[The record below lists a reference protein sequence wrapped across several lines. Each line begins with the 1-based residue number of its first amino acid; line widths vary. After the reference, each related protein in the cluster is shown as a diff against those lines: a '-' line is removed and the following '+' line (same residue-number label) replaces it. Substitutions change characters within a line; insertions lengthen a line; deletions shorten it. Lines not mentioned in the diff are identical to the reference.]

1 MIIDPE
7 LLQALEIF
15 KHFFDL
21 IHQPMAIID
30 KDGKYIYYNQESAEL
45 DGYTMEQ
52 AIGKPMLKV
61 YPNLKKEESTMLQ
74 ALQQGKEYLDT
85 HQTYYNHVGK
95 LVDYQHTTVPLYNHK
110 KEIIGAIEIGRN
122 LSNVRQLQDQVITL
136 NRKLYQN
143 KEQPLPEIVFAS
155 KKMQDVIDQ
164 TNILGSNDLPVL
176 IIGET
181 GTGKELFARLIHKT
195 SHRRDKAF
203 ISLNCSALPT
213 TLIESTLFGTVKGA
227 FTGAEN
233 RQGYLELAN
242 GGTLF
247 LDELNAM
254 PLEMQSKL
262 LRFLQEKTYWSL
274 GGNKERHAD
283 VRIVAAMNE
292 SPAELLKT
300 GKMRSDLF
308 YRLNVGLI
316 KLPALRERTEDIPVL
331 ARYFIDKHK
340 KDVSVVITGI
350 SEHAIQQL
358 TSAPWPG
365 NVRMLENTI
374 VRSMVL
380 QNEPGE
386 LQQIILDED
395 LFDIHNPYSQNQYE
409 TKIETKVETKIEK
422 PKTSELTTNHN
433 LTEQV
438 ENYEKQLIIDA
449 LNQANGKIITAAKLL
464 NISRTTLQYKV
475 RKYNIQMGVIDS

>member
-30 KDGKYIYYNQESAEL
+30 KEGKYIYYNQESAEL
-45 DGYTMEQ
+45 DGYPMEQ

-61 YPNLKKEESTMLQ
+61 YPNLKKEDSTMLQ
-74 ALQQGKEYLDT
+74 ALQGKEYQDT
-85 HQTYYNHVGK
+85 YQTYYNHVGK

-110 KEIIGAIEIGRN
+110 KEIIGAVEIGRN
-122 LSNVRQLQDQVITL
+122 LSNVRQLQDQVFSL

-155 KKMQDVIDQ
+155 KKMQQVIDQ
-164 TNILGSNDLPVL
+164 TNILGSNDVPVL
-176 IIGET
+176 IVGET
-181 GTGKELFARLIHKT
+181 GTGKELFARLIHQT
-195 SHRRDKAF
+195 SQRRDKAF

-262 LRFLQEKTYWSL
+262 LRFLQEKTYWPL
-274 GGNKERHAD
+274 GGNKEQHAD

-292 SPAELLKT
+292 SPADLLKT

-316 KLPALRERTEDIPVL
+316 KLPALRERQEDIPVL

-340 KDVSVVITGI
+340 TDVSVVITGI
-350 SEHAIQQL
+350 SEHALQQL
-358 TSAPWPG
+358 MSAPWPG
-365 NVRMLENTI
+365 NVRMLENAI

-386 LQQIILDED
+386 LQQIILDEE
-395 LFDIHNPYSQNQYE
+395 LFDLHSPYPQDE
-409 TKIETKVETKIEK
+409 AKLEK
-422 PKTSELTTNHN
+422 TTISEITGN

-464 NISRTTLQYKV
+464 DVSRTTLQYKV
-475 RKYNIQMGVIDS
+475 KKYDIHMGVIDN

>member
-1 MIIDPE
+1 MMTIDPE
-7 LLQALEIF
+7 LLQSLEIF

-30 KDGKYIYYNQESAEL
+30 KEGKYVYYNQESAEL
-45 DGYTMEQ
+45 DGYPIEQ

-61 YPNLKKEESTMLQ
+61 YPKMRKEDSTMLQ
-74 ALQQGKEYLDT
+74 ALQHGKEY
-85 HQTYYNHVGK
+85 QNNYQSYYNHVGK
-95 LVDYQHTTVPLYNHK
+95 LVDYMHTTVPLYNK
-110 KEIIGAIEIGRN
+110 NQKIIGAIEIGRN
-122 LSNVRQLQDQVITL
+122 LSTVRQLQDQVFKL
-136 NRKLYQN
+136 NSKLYQN
-143 KEQPLPEIVFAS
+143 KEQPLPEIVFVS
-155 KKMQDVIDQ
+155 KTMQEIIDQ
-164 TNILGSNDLPVL
+164 TNILGANDVPVL
-176 IIGET
+176 IVGET
-181 GTGKELFARLIHKT
+181 GTGKELFARLIHQT
-195 SHRRDKAF
+195 SQRRDKAF

-262 LRFLQEKTYWSL
+262 LRFLQEKTYWQL
-274 GGNKERHAD
+274 GGNKEIHSD

-292 SPAELLKT
+292 PPTELLKT

-308 YRLNVGLI
+308 FRLNVGLI
-316 KLPALRERTEDIPVL
+316 KLPALRDRTEDIPVL

-340 KDVSVVITGI
+340 NDVNVVISGI
-350 SEHAIQQL
+350 SEHALQQL
-358 TSAPWPG
+358 ISAPWPG

-386 LQQIILDED
+386 LQNIVLDED
-395 LFDIHNPYSQNQYE
+395 LFDLNSSSSQNDD
-409 TKIETKVETKIEK
+409 INK
-422 PKTSELTTNHN
+422 PENLSINTSTDENN
-433 LTEQV
+433 LIEQV
-438 ENYEKQLIIDA
+438 ENYERQLIINA

-475 RKYNIQMGVIDS
+475 KKYHIQMGVIN

>member
-1 MIIDPE
+1 MMTIDPE
-7 LLQALEIF
+7 LLQSLEIF

-30 KDGKYIYYNQESAEL
+30 KEGKYVYYNQESAEL
-45 DGYTMEQ
+45 DGYPIEQ

-61 YPNLKKEESTMLQ
+61 YPKMRKEDSTMLQ
-74 ALQQGKEYLDT
+74 ALQHGKEY
-85 HQTYYNHVGK
+85 QNNYQSYYNHVGK
-95 LVDYQHTTVPLYNHK
+95 LVDYMHTTVPLYNK
-110 KEIIGAIEIGRN
+110 NQKIIGAIEIGRN
-122 LSNVRQLQDQVITL
+122 LSTVRQLQDQVFKL
-136 NRKLYQN
+136 NSKLYQN
-143 KEQPLPEIVFAS
+143 KEQPLPEIVFVS
-155 KKMQDVIDQ
+155 KTMQDVIDQ
-164 TNILGSNDLPVL
+164 TNILGANDVPVL
-176 IIGET
+176 IVGET
-181 GTGKELFARLIHKT
+181 GTGKELFARLIHQT
-195 SHRRDKAF
+195 SQRRDKAF

-262 LRFLQEKTYWSL
+262 LRFLQEKTYWQL
-274 GGNKERHAD
+274 GGNKEMHSD

-292 SPAELLKT
+292 PPTELLKT

-308 YRLNVGLI
+308 FRLNVGLI
-316 KLPALRERTEDIPVL
+316 KLPALRDRTEDIPVL

-340 KDVSVVITGI
+340 NDVNVVISGI
-350 SEHAIQQL
+350 SEHALQQL
-358 TSAPWPG
+358 ISAPWPG

-386 LQQIILDED
+386 LQNIVLDED
-395 LFDIHNPYSQNQYE
+395 LFDLNSSSSQNDD
-409 TKIETKVETKIEK
+409 INK
-422 PKTSELTTNHN
+422 PENLPINTSTDGNN
-433 LTEQV
+433 LIEQV
-438 ENYEKQLIIDA
+438 ENYERQLIINA

-475 RKYNIQMGVIDS
+475 KKYHIQMGVIN

>member
-30 KDGKYIYYNQESAEL
+30 KEGKYIYYNQESAEL

-61 YPNLKKEESTMLQ
+61 YPNLKKEDSTMLQ
-74 ALQQGKEYLDT
+74 ALQGKEYQDT
-85 HQTYYNHVGK
+85 YQTYYNHVGK
-95 LVDYQHTTVPLYNHK
+95 LVDYQHTTVPLYNHN
-110 KEIIGAIEIGRN
+110 KEIIGAVEIGRN
-122 LSNVRQLQDQVITL
+122 ISNVRQLQDQVFRL
-136 NRKLYQN
+136 NRKLYHN

-155 KKMQDVIDQ
+155 KKMQEVIDQ
-164 TNILGSNDLPVL
+164 TNILGSNDVPVL
-176 IIGET
+176 IVGET

-195 SHRRDKAF
+195 SQRRDKAF

-274 GGNKERHAD
+274 GGNKEKYAD

-292 SPAELLKT
+292 SPAELLKS

-316 KLPALRERTEDIPVL
+316 KLPALRERQEDIPVL

-340 KDVSVVITGI
+340 TDVNMVISGI
-350 SEHAIQQL
+350 SEHALQQL
-358 TSAPWPG
+358 MSAPWPG
-365 NVRMLENTI
+365 NVRMLENAI

-386 LQQIILDED
+386 LQQIVLDDE
-395 LFDIHNPYSQNQYE
+395 LFDLPSPSSQE
-409 TKIETKVETKIEK
+409 EAKLEK
-422 PKTSELTTNHN
+422 PNIKEITGN

-475 RKYNIQMGVIDS
+475 KKYHIQMGVIDS

>member
-30 KDGKYIYYNQESAEL
+30 KEGKYIYYNQESAEL
-45 DGYTMEQ
+45 DGYPMEQ

-61 YPNLKKEESTMLQ
+61 YPNLKKEDSTMLQ
-74 ALQQGKEYLDT
+74 ALHGKEYQDT
-85 HQTYYNHVGK
+85 YQTYYNHVGK

-110 KEIIGAIEIGRN
+110 KEIIGAVEIGRN
-122 LSNVRQLQDQVITL
+122 LSNVRQLQDQVFSL

-164 TNILGSNDLPVL
+164 TNILGSNDVPVL
-176 IIGET
+176 IVGET
-181 GTGKELFARLIHKT
+181 GTGKELFARLIHQT
-195 SHRRDKAF
+195 SQRRDKAF

-262 LRFLQEKTYWSL
+262 LRFLQEKTYWPL
-274 GGNKERHAD
+274 GGNKEQHAD

-292 SPAELLKT
+292 SPADLLKT

-316 KLPALRERTEDIPVL
+316 KLPALRERQEDIPVL

-340 KDVSVVITGI
+340 TDVSVVITGI
-350 SEHAIQQL
+350 SERALQQL
-358 TSAPWPG
+358 MSAPWPG
-365 NVRMLENTI
+365 NVRMLENAI

-386 LQQIILDED
+386 LQQIILDEE
-395 LFDIHNPYSQNQYE
+395 LFDLHNPYPE
-409 TKIETKVETKIEK
+409 DEAKLEK
-422 PKTSELTTNHN
+422 PNTSAITGN

-464 NISRTTLQYKV
+464 DVSRTTLQYKV
-475 RKYNIQMGVIDS
+475 KKYDIHMGVIDN

>member
-1 MIIDPE
+1 MMIIDPE

-30 KDGKYIYYNQESAEL
+30 KEGKYIYYNQESAEL
-45 DGYTMEQ
+45 DGYSMEQ

-61 YPNLKKEESTMLQ
+61 YPNLKKEDSTMLQ
-74 ALQQGKEYLDT
+74 ALHGKEYQDT
-85 HQTYYNHVGK
+85 YQTYFNHVGK
-95 LVDYQHTTVPLYNHK
+95 LVDYQHTTVPLYNHN
-110 KEIIGAIEIGRN
+110 KEIIGAVEIGRN
-122 LSNVRQLQDQVITL
+122 ISNVRQLQDQVFRL
-136 NRKLYQN
+136 NRKLYHN
-143 KEQPLPEIVFAS
+143 KEQPLPEIIFAS
-155 KKMQDVIDQ
+155 KKMQEVIDQ
-164 TNILGSNDLPVL
+164 TNILGSNDVPVL
-176 IIGET
+176 IVGET
-181 GTGKELFARLIHKT
+181 GTGKELFARLIHQT

-213 TLIESTLFGTVKGA
+213 SLIESTLFGTVKGA

-262 LRFLQEKTYWSL
+262 LRFLQEKTYWPL
-274 GGNKERHAD
+274 GGNKEQHAD

-292 SPAELLKT
+292 SPAELLKS

-316 KLPALRERTEDIPVL
+316 KLPALRERQEDIPVL

-340 KDVSVVITGI
+340 TDVNIVITGI
-350 SEHAIQQL
+350 SEHALQQL
-358 TSAPWPG
+358 MSAPWPG
-365 NVRMLENTI
+365 NVRMLENAI

-386 LQQIILDED
+386 LQKIILDEE
-395 LFDIHNPYSQNQYE
+395 LFDIHSPYPQDQLEN
-409 TKIETKVETKIEK
+409 KIEK
-422 PKTSELTTNHN
+422 PSINELTGNHN
-433 LTEQV
+433 LIEQV
-438 ENYEKQLIIDA
+438 EHYEKQLIIDA

-464 NISRTTLQYKV
+464 NVSRTTLQYKV
-475 RKYNIQMGVIDS
+475 KKYHIQMGVIDS

>member
-30 KDGKYIYYNQESAEL
+30 KEGKYIYYNQESAEL

-61 YPNLKKEESTMLQ
+61 YPNLKKEDSTMLQ
-74 ALQQGKEYLDT
+74 ALQGKEYQDT
-85 HQTYYNHVGK
+85 YQTYYNHVGK
-95 LVDYQHTTVPLYNHK
+95 LVDYQHTTVPLYNHH
-110 KEIIGAIEIGRN
+110 KEIIGAVEIGRN
-122 LSNVRQLQDQVITL
+122 ISNVRQLQDQVFRL
-136 NRKLYQN
+136 NRKLYHN

-155 KKMQDVIDQ
+155 KKMQEVIDQ
-164 TNILGSNDLPVL
+164 TNILGSNDVPVL
-176 IIGET
+176 IVGET
-181 GTGKELFARLIHKT
+181 GTGKELFARLIHQT
-195 SHRRDKAF
+195 SQRRDKAF

-274 GGNKERHAD
+274 GGNKEKYAD

-292 SPAELLKT
+292 SPAELLKS

-316 KLPALRERTEDIPVL
+316 KLPALRERQEDIPVL

-340 KDVSVVITGI
+340 TDVNIVITGI
-350 SEHAIQQL
+350 SEHALQQL
-358 TSAPWPG
+358 MSAPWPG
-365 NVRMLENTI
+365 NVRMLENAI

-386 LQQIILDED
+386 LQKIILDEE
-395 LFDIHNPYSQNQYE
+395 LFDIHSPYPQDQLEN
-409 TKIETKVETKIEK
+409 KIEK
-422 PKTSELTTNHN
+422 PSINELTGNHN
-433 LTEQV
+433 LIEQV
-438 ENYEKQLIIDA
+438 EHYEKQLIIDA

-475 RKYNIQMGVIDS
+475 KKYHIQMGVIDN

>member
-1 MIIDPE
+1 MMIIDPE

-30 KDGKYIYYNQESAEL
+30 KEGKYIYYNQESAEL
-45 DGYTMEQ
+45 DGYPMEQ

-61 YPNLKKEESTMLQ
+61 YPNLKKEDSTMLQ
-74 ALQQGKEYLDT
+74 ALQGKEYQDT
-85 HQTYYNHVGK
+85 YQTYYNHVGK

-110 KEIIGAIEIGRN
+110 KEIIGAVEIGRN
-122 LSNVRQLQDQVITL
+122 LSNVRQLQDQVFSL

-155 KKMQDVIDQ
+155 KKMQQVIDQ
-164 TNILGSNDLPVL
+164 TNILGSNDVPVL
-176 IIGET
+176 IVGET
-181 GTGKELFARLIHKT
+181 GTGKELFARLIHQT
-195 SHRRDKAF
+195 SQRRDKAF

-262 LRFLQEKTYWSL
+262 LRFLQEKTYWPL
-274 GGNKERHAD
+274 GGNKEQHAD

-292 SPAELLKT
+292 SPADLLKT

-316 KLPALRERTEDIPVL
+316 KLPALRERQEDIPVL

-340 KDVSVVITGI
+340 TDVSVLITGI
-350 SEHAIQQL
+350 SEHALQQL
-358 TSAPWPG
+358 MSAPWPG
-365 NVRMLENTI
+365 NVRMLENAI

-386 LQQIILDED
+386 LQQIILDEE
-395 LFDIHNPYSQNQYE
+395 LFDLHSPYPQDE
-409 TKIETKVETKIEK
+409 AKLEK
-422 PKTSELTTNHN
+422 TTTSEITGN

-464 NISRTTLQYKV
+464 DVSRTTLQYKV
-475 RKYNIQMGVIDS
+475 KKYDIHMGVIDN

>member
-30 KDGKYIYYNQESAEL
+30 KEGKYIYYNQESAEL

-61 YPNLKKEESTMLQ
+61 YPNLKKEDSTMLQ
-74 ALQQGKEYLDT
+74 ALQGKEYQDT
-85 HQTYYNHVGK
+85 YQTYYNHVGK
-95 LVDYQHTTVPLYNHK
+95 LVDYQHTTVPLYNHN
-110 KEIIGAIEIGRN
+110 KEIIGAVEIGRN
-122 LSNVRQLQDQVITL
+122 ISNVRQLQDQVFRL
-136 NRKLYQN
+136 NRKLYHN

-155 KKMQDVIDQ
+155 KKMQEVIDQ
-164 TNILGSNDLPVL
+164 TNILGSNDVPVL
-176 IIGET
+176 IVGET
-181 GTGKELFARLIHKT
+181 GTGKELFARLIHQT
-195 SHRRDKAF
+195 SQRRDKAF

-274 GGNKERHAD
+274 GGNKEKYAD

-292 SPAELLKT
+292 SPAELLKS

-316 KLPALRERTEDIPVL
+316 KLPALRERQEDIPVL

-340 KDVSVVITGI
+340 TDVNIVITGI
-350 SEHAIQQL
+350 SEHALQQL
-358 TSAPWPG
+358 MSAPWPG
-365 NVRMLENTI
+365 NVRMLENAI

-386 LQQIILDED
+386 LQKIILDEE
-395 LFDIHNPYSQNQYE
+395 LFDIHSPYPQDQLEN
-409 TKIETKVETKIEK
+409 KIEK
-422 PKTSELTTNHN
+422 PSINELTGNHN
-433 LTEQV
+433 LIEQV
-438 ENYEKQLIIDA
+438 EHYEKQLIIDA

-475 RKYNIQMGVIDS
+475 KKYHIQMGVIDS

>member
-1 MIIDPE
+1 MTIDPE
-7 LLQALEIF
+7 LLQSLEIF

-30 KDGKYIYYNQESAEL
+30 KEGKYIYYNRESAEL
-45 DGYTMEQ
+45 DGYSMEQ

-61 YPNLKKEESTMLQ
+61 YPNLRKEDSTMLQ
-74 ALQQGKEYLDT
+74 ALQQGKEYQDNY
-85 HQTYYNHVGK
+85 QSYYNHVGK
-95 LVDYQHTTVPLYNHK
+95 LVDYMHTTVPLYNKH

-122 LSNVRQLQDQVITL
+122 LSTVRQLQDQVFKL
-136 NRKLYQN
+136 NSKLYQN
-143 KEQPLPEIVFAS
+143 KDQPLPEIVFVS
-155 KKMQDVIDQ
+155 QKMQKVIDQ
-164 TNILGSNDLPVL
+164 TNILGANDVPVL
-176 IIGET
+176 IVGET
-181 GTGKELFARLIHKT
+181 GTGKELFAHLIHQT
-195 SHRRDKAF
+195 SHRRNHAF

-233 RQGYLELAN
+233 HPGYLELAN

-254 PLEMQSKL
+254 PLDMQSKL
-262 LRFLQEKTYWSL
+262 LRFLQEKTYWPL
-274 GGNKERHAD
+274 GGNKEQHAD

-316 KLPALRERTEDIPVL
+316 KLPALRERKEDIPVL

-340 KDVSVVITGI
+340 TDVNVVITGI
-350 SEHAIQQL
+350 SEHALQQL
-358 TSAPWPG
+358 MSAPWPG
-365 NVRMLENTI
+365 NVRMLENAI
-374 VRSMVL
+374 VRSIVL

-386 LQQIILDED
+386 LQQIILDDE
-395 LFDIHNPYSQNQYE
+395 LFDIHSPYPENQSE
-409 TKIETKVETKIEK
+409 TKFEK
-422 PKTSELTTNHN
+422 PSTSIVASNNN

-449 LNQANGKIITAAKLL
+449 LNQANGKIIAAAKLL

-475 RKYNIQMGVIDS
+475 KKYHIQMGVIDN

>member
-30 KDGKYIYYNQESAEL
+30 KEGKYIYYNQESAEL

-61 YPNLKKEESTMLQ
+61 YPNLKKEDSTMLQ
-74 ALQQGKEYLDT
+74 ALQGKEYQDT
-85 HQTYYNHVGK
+85 YQTYYNHVGK
-95 LVDYQHTTVPLYNHK
+95 LVDYQHTTVPLYNHN
-110 KEIIGAIEIGRN
+110 KEIIGAVEIGRN
-122 LSNVRQLQDQVITL
+122 ISNVRQLQDQVFRL
-136 NRKLYQN
+136 NRKLYHN

-155 KKMQDVIDQ
+155 KKMQEVIDQ
-164 TNILGSNDLPVL
+164 TNILGSNDVPVL
-176 IIGET
+176 IVGET
-181 GTGKELFARLIHKT
+181 GTGKELFARLIHQT
-195 SHRRDKAF
+195 SQRRDKAF

-274 GGNKERHAD
+274 GGNKEKYAD

-292 SPAELLKT
+292 SPAELLKS

-316 KLPALRERTEDIPVL
+316 KLPALRERQEDIPVL

-340 KDVSVVITGI
+340 TDVNIVITGI
-350 SEHAIQQL
+350 SEHALQQL
-358 TSAPWPG
+358 MSAPWPG
-365 NVRMLENTI
+365 NVRMLENAI

-386 LQQIILDED
+386 LQKIILDEE
-395 LFDIHNPYSQNQYE
+395 LFDIHSPYPQDQLEN
-409 TKIETKVETKIEK
+409 KIEK
-422 PKTSELTTNHN
+422 PSINELTGNHN
-433 LTEQV
+433 LIEQV
-438 ENYEKQLIIDA
+438 EHYEKQLIIDA

-475 RKYNIQMGVIDS
+475 KKYHIQMGVIDN

>member
-30 KDGKYIYYNQESAEL
+30 KEGKYIYYNQESAEL
-45 DGYTMEQ
+45 DGYSMEQ

-61 YPNLKKEESTMLQ
+61 YPNLKKEDSTMLQ
-74 ALQQGKEYLDT
+74 ALHGKEYQDT
-85 HQTYYNHVGK
+85 YQTYFNHVGK
-95 LVDYQHTTVPLYNHK
+95 LVDYQHTTVPLYNHN
-110 KEIIGAIEIGRN
+110 KEIIGAVEIGRN
-122 LSNVRQLQDQVITL
+122 ISNVRQLQDQVFRL
-136 NRKLYQN
+136 NRKLYHN
-143 KEQPLPEIVFAS
+143 KEQPLPEIIFAS
-155 KKMQDVIDQ
+155 KKMQEVIDQ
-164 TNILGSNDLPVL
+164 TNILGSNDVPVL
-176 IIGET
+176 IVGET
-181 GTGKELFARLIHKT
+181 GTGKELFARLIHQT

-213 TLIESTLFGTVKGA
+213 SLIESTLFGTVKGA

-262 LRFLQEKTYWSL
+262 LRFLQEKTYWPL
-274 GGNKERHAD
+274 GGNKEQHAD

-292 SPAELLKT
+292 SPAELLKS

-316 KLPALRERTEDIPVL
+316 KLPALRERQEDIPVL

-340 KDVSVVITGI
+340 TDVNIVITGI
-350 SEHAIQQL
+350 SEHALQQL
-358 TSAPWPG
+358 MSAPWPG
-365 NVRMLENTI
+365 NVRMLENAI

-386 LQQIILDED
+386 LQKIILDEE
-395 LFDIHNPYSQNQYE
+395 LFDIHSPYPQDQLEN
-409 TKIETKVETKIEK
+409 KIEK
-422 PKTSELTTNHN
+422 PSINELTGNHN
-433 LTEQV
+433 LIEQV
-438 ENYEKQLIIDA
+438 EHYEKQLIIDA

-475 RKYNIQMGVIDS
+475 KKYHIQMGVIDS

>member
-30 KDGKYIYYNQESAEL
+30 KEGKYIYYNQESAEL
-45 DGYTMEQ
+45 DGYSMEQ

-61 YPNLKKEESTMLQ
+61 YPNLKKEDSTMLQ
-74 ALQQGKEYLDT
+74 ALQGKEYQDT
-85 HQTYYNHVGK
+85 YQTYYNHVGK
-95 LVDYQHTTVPLYNHK
+95 LVDYQHTTVPLYNHN
-110 KEIIGAIEIGRN
+110 KEIIGAVEIGRN
-122 LSNVRQLQDQVITL
+122 ISNVRQLQDQVFRL
-136 NRKLYQN
+136 NRKLYHN

-155 KKMQDVIDQ
+155 KKMQEVIDQ
-164 TNILGSNDLPVL
+164 TNILGSNDVPVL
-176 IIGET
+176 IVGET
-181 GTGKELFARLIHKT
+181 GTGKELFARLIHQT
-195 SHRRDKAF
+195 SQRRDKAF

-274 GGNKERHAD
+274 GGNKEKYAD

-292 SPAELLKT
+292 SPAELLKS

-316 KLPALRERTEDIPVL
+316 KLPALRERQEDIPVL

-340 KDVSVVITGI
+340 TDVNIVITGI
-350 SEHAIQQL
+350 SEHALQQL
-358 TSAPWPG
+358 MSAPWPG
-365 NVRMLENTI
+365 NVRMLENAI

-386 LQQIILDED
+386 LQKIILDEE
-395 LFDIHNPYSQNQYE
+395 LFDIHSPYPQDQLEN
-409 TKIETKVETKIEK
+409 KIEK
-422 PKTSELTTNHN
+422 PSINELTGNHN
-433 LTEQV
+433 LIEQV
-438 ENYEKQLIIDA
+438 EHYEKQLIIDA

-475 RKYNIQMGVIDS
+475 KKYHIQMGVIDN

>member
-30 KDGKYIYYNQESAEL
+30 KEGKYIYYNQESAEL

-61 YPNLKKEESTMLQ
+61 YPNLKKEDSTMLQ
-74 ALQQGKEYLDT
+74 ALQGKEYQDT
-85 HQTYYNHVGK
+85 YQTYYNHVGK
-95 LVDYQHTTVPLYNHK
+95 LVDYQHTTVPLYNHN
-110 KEIIGAIEIGRN
+110 KEIIGAVEIGRN
-122 LSNVRQLQDQVITL
+122 ISNVRQLQDQVFRL

-143 KEQPLPEIVFAS
+143 KEQPLPEIIFAS
-155 KKMQDVIDQ
+155 KKMQEVIDQ
-164 TNILGSNDLPVL
+164 TNILGSNDVPVL
-176 IIGET
+176 IVGET
-181 GTGKELFARLIHKT
+181 GTGKELFARLIHQT

-262 LRFLQEKTYWSL
+262 LRFLQEKTYWPL
-274 GGNKERHAD
+274 GGNKEQHAD

-292 SPAELLKT
+292 SPAELLKS

-316 KLPALRERTEDIPVL
+316 KLPALRERQEDIPVL

-340 KDVSVVITGI
+340 TDVNLVITGI
-350 SEHAIQQL
+350 SEHALQQL
-358 TSAPWPG
+358 MSAPWPG
-365 NVRMLENTI
+365 NVRMLENAI

-386 LQQIILDED
+386 LQQIVLDDE
-395 LFDIHNPYSQNQYE
+395 LFDLPSPFPQE
-409 TKIETKVETKIEK
+409 EAKLEK
-422 PKTSELTTNHN
+422 PNIKEITGN

-438 ENYEKQLIIDA
+438 ENYEKQLIVDA

-464 NISRTTLQYKV
+464 NVSRTTLQYKV
-475 RKYNIQMGVIDS
+475 KKYNIQMGVIDS

>member
-30 KDGKYIYYNQESAEL
+30 KEGKYIYYNQESAEL

-61 YPNLKKEESTMLQ
+61 YPNLKKEDSTMLQ
-74 ALQQGKEYLDT
+74 ALHGKEYQDT
-85 HQTYYNHVGK
+85 YQTYYNHVGK
-95 LVDYQHTTVPLYNHK
+95 LVDYQHTTVPLYNHN
-110 KEIIGAIEIGRN
+110 KEIIGAVEIGRN
-122 LSNVRQLQDQVITL
+122 ISNVRQLQDQVFRL
-136 NRKLYQN
+136 NRKLYHN

-155 KKMQDVIDQ
+155 KKMQEVIDQ
-164 TNILGSNDLPVL
+164 TNILGSNDVPVL
-176 IIGET
+176 IVGET
-181 GTGKELFARLIHKT
+181 GTGKELFARLIHQT
-195 SHRRDKAF
+195 SQRRDKAF

-274 GGNKERHAD
+274 GGNKEKYAD

-292 SPAELLKT
+292 SPAELLKS

-316 KLPALRERTEDIPVL
+316 KLPALRERQEDIPVL

-340 KDVSVVITGI
+340 TDVNIVITGI
-350 SEHAIQQL
+350 SEHALQQL
-358 TSAPWPG
+358 MSAPWPG
-365 NVRMLENTI
+365 NVRMLENAI

-386 LQQIILDED
+386 LQKIILDEE
-395 LFDIHNPYSQNQYE
+395 LFDIHSPYPQDQLEN
-409 TKIETKVETKIEK
+409 KIEK
-422 PKTSELTTNHN
+422 PSINELTGNHN
-433 LTEQV
+433 LIEQV
-438 ENYEKQLIIDA
+438 EHYEKQLIIDA

-464 NISRTTLQYKV
+464 NVSRTTLQYKV
-475 RKYNIQMGVIDS
+475 KKYNIQMGVIDS

>member
-30 KDGKYIYYNQESAEL
+30 KEGKYIYYNQESAEL
-45 DGYTMEQ
+45 DGYPMEQ

-61 YPNLKKEESTMLQ
+61 YPNLKKEDSTMLQ
-74 ALQQGKEYLDT
+74 ALQGKEYQDT
-85 HQTYYNHVGK
+85 YQTYYNHVGK

-110 KEIIGAIEIGRN
+110 KEIIGAVEIGRN
-122 LSNVRQLQDQVITL
+122 LSNVRQLQDQVFSL

-155 KKMQDVIDQ
+155 KKMQQVIDQ
-164 TNILGSNDLPVL
+164 TNILGSNDVPVL
-176 IIGET
+176 IVGET
-181 GTGKELFARLIHKT
+181 GTGKELFARLIHQT
-195 SHRRDKAF
+195 SQRRDKAF

-262 LRFLQEKTYWSL
+262 LRFLQEKTYWPL
-274 GGNKERHAD
+274 GGNKEQHAD

-292 SPAELLKT
+292 SPADLLKT

-316 KLPALRERTEDIPVL
+316 KLPALRERQEDIPVL

-340 KDVSVVITGI
+340 TDVSVLITGI
-350 SEHAIQQL
+350 SEHALQQL
-358 TSAPWPG
+358 MSAPWPG
-365 NVRMLENTI
+365 NVRMLENAI

-386 LQQIILDED
+386 LQQIILDEE
-395 LFDIHNPYSQNQYE
+395 LFDLHSPYPQDE
-409 TKIETKVETKIEK
+409 AKLEK
-422 PKTSELTTNHN
+422 PTTSEITGN

-464 NISRTTLQYKV
+464 DVSRTTLQYKV
-475 RKYNIQMGVIDS
+475 KKYDIHMGVIDD

>member
-30 KDGKYIYYNQESAEL
+30 KEGKYIYYNQESAEL

-61 YPNLKKEESTMLQ
+61 YPNLKKEDSTMLQ
-74 ALQQGKEYLDT
+74 ALQGKEYQDT
-85 HQTYYNHVGK
+85 YQTYFNHVGK
-95 LVDYQHTTVPLYNHK
+95 LVDYQHTTVPLYNHN
-110 KEIIGAIEIGRN
+110 KEIIGAVEIGRN
-122 LSNVRQLQDQVITL
+122 ISNVRQLQDQVFRL

-155 KKMQDVIDQ
+155 NKMQEVIDQ
-164 TNILGSNDLPVL
+164 TNILGSNDVPVL
-176 IIGET
+176 IVGET

-195 SHRRDKAF
+195 SQRRDKAF

-274 GGNKERHAD
+274 GGNKEKYAD

-292 SPAELLKT
+292 SPAELLKS

-316 KLPALRERTEDIPVL
+316 KLPALRERQEDIPVL

-340 KDVSVVITGI
+340 TDVNMVISGI
-350 SEHAIQQL
+350 SEHALQQL
-358 TSAPWPG
+358 MSAPWPG
-365 NVRMLENTI
+365 NVRMLENAI

-386 LQQIILDED
+386 LQQIVLDDE
-395 LFDIHNPYSQNQYE
+395 LFDLPSPSSQE
-409 TKIETKVETKIEK
+409 EAKLEK
-422 PKTSELTTNHN
+422 PNIKEITGN

-475 RKYNIQMGVIDS
+475 KKYNIQMGVIDS

>member
-30 KDGKYIYYNQESAEL
+30 KDGKYIYYNQESADL
-45 DGYTMEQ
+45 DGFPKEQ

-61 YPNLKKEESTMLQ
+61 YPNLQKEDSTMLQ
-74 ALQQGKEYLDT
+74 ALQQGKEYQDNY
-85 HQTYYNHVGK
+85 QSYYNHVGK
-95 LVDYQHTTVPLYNHK
+95 IVDYIHTTVPLYNNN
-110 KEIIGAIEIGRN
+110 KEIIGAVEIGRD
-122 LSNVRQLQDQVITL
+122 LSTVRQLQDQVFNL
-136 NRKLYQN
+136 NSKLYQN
-143 KEQPLPEIVFAS
+143 REQPLPEIVFAS
-155 KKMQDVIDQ
+155 QKMQEVIDQ
-164 TNILGSNDLPVL
+164 TNILGANDVPIL
-176 IIGET
+176 IVGET

-203 ISLNCSALPT
+203 ISLNCGALPT

-262 LRFLQEKTYWSL
+262 LRFLQEKTYWQL
-274 GGNKERHAD
+274 GGNKEKHSD

-292 SPAELLKT
+292 SPAELLNN
-300 GKMRSDLF
+300 GKLRSDLF
-308 YRLNVGLI
+308 YRLNIGLI
-316 KLPALRERTEDIPVL
+316 KLPPLRERTEDIPVL

-340 KDVSVVITGI
+340 NDVKIVITGI
-350 SEHAIQQL
+350 SDHALQQL
-358 TSAPWPG
+358 ITAPWPG

-374 VRSMVL
+374 MRSMVL
-380 QNEPGE
+380 QSEPGE
-386 LQQIILDED
+386 LQQITLDDE
-395 LFDIHNPYSQNQYE
+395 LFEINTPNPQIDANNKLE
-409 TKIETKVETKIEK
+409 
-422 PKTSELTTNHN
+422 KTSINYNSNSNDLTK
-433 LTEQV
+433 LV
-438 ENYEKQLIIDA
+438 ENYERQLIVDA
-449 LNQANGKIITAAKLL
+449 LNQANGKIIVAAKLL

-475 RKYNIQMGVIDS
+475 KKYHIQLGVIDN

>member
-1 MIIDPE
+1 MKIDPE

-30 KDGKYIYYNQESAEL
+30 KEGKYIYYNQESAEL
-45 DGYTMEQ
+45 DGYSMEQ

-61 YPNLKKEESTMLQ
+61 YPNLKKEDSTMLQ
-74 ALQQGKEYLDT
+74 ALHGKEYQDT
-85 HQTYYNHVGK
+85 YQTYFNHVGK
-95 LVDYQHTTVPLYNHK
+95 LVDYQHTTVPLYNHN
-110 KEIIGAIEIGRN
+110 KEIIGAVEIGRN
-122 LSNVRQLQDQVITL
+122 ISNVRQLQDQVFRL
-136 NRKLYQN
+136 NRKLYHN
-143 KEQPLPEIVFAS
+143 KEQPLPEIIFAS
-155 KKMQDVIDQ
+155 KKMQEVIDQ
-164 TNILGSNDLPVL
+164 TNILGSNDVPVL
-176 IIGET
+176 IVGET
-181 GTGKELFARLIHKT
+181 GTGKELFARLIHQT

-213 TLIESTLFGTVKGA
+213 SLIESTLFGTVKGA

-262 LRFLQEKTYWSL
+262 LRFLQEKTYWPL
-274 GGNKERHAD
+274 GGNKEQHAD

-292 SPAELLKT
+292 SPAELLKS

-316 KLPALRERTEDIPVL
+316 KLPALRERQEDIPVL

-340 KDVSVVITGI
+340 TDVNLVITGI
-350 SEHAIQQL
+350 SEHALQQL
-358 TSAPWPG
+358 MSAPWPG
-365 NVRMLENTI
+365 NVRMLENAI

-386 LQQIILDED
+386 LQQIVLDDE
-395 LFDIHNPYSQNQYE
+395 LFDLPSPSPQE
-409 TKIETKVETKIEK
+409 EAKLEK
-422 PKTSELTTNHN
+422 PNIKEITGN

-438 ENYEKQLIIDA
+438 ENYEKQLIVDA

-464 NISRTTLQYKV
+464 NVSRTTLQYKV
-475 RKYNIQMGVIDS
+475 KKYNIQMGVIDS

>member
-1 MIIDPE
+1 MTIDPE
-7 LLQALEIF
+7 LLQSLEIF

-30 KDGKYIYYNQESAEL
+30 KEGKYVYYNQESAEL
-45 DGYTMEQ
+45 DGYPIEQ

-61 YPNLKKEESTMLQ
+61 YPKMRKEDSTMLQ
-74 ALQQGKEYLDT
+74 ALQHGKEY
-85 HQTYYNHVGK
+85 QNNYQSYYNHVGK
-95 LVDYQHTTVPLYNHK
+95 LVDYMHTTVPLYNK
-110 KEIIGAIEIGRN
+110 NQKIIGAIEIGRN
-122 LSNVRQLQDQVITL
+122 LSTVRQLQDQVFKL
-136 NRKLYQN
+136 NSKLYQN
-143 KEQPLPEIVFAS
+143 KEQPLPEIVFVS
-155 KKMQDVIDQ
+155 KTMQEVIDQ
-164 TNILGSNDLPVL
+164 TNILGANDVPVL
-176 IIGET
+176 IVGET
-181 GTGKELFARLIHKT
+181 GTGKELFARLIHQT
-195 SHRRDKAF
+195 SQRRDKAF

-262 LRFLQEKTYWSL
+262 LRFLQEKTYWQL
-274 GGNKERHAD
+274 GGNKEMHSD

-292 SPAELLKT
+292 PPTELLKT

-308 YRLNVGLI
+308 FRLNVGLI
-316 KLPALRERTEDIPVL
+316 KLPALRDRTEDIPVL

-340 KDVSVVITGI
+340 NDVNVVISGI
-350 SEHAIQQL
+350 SEHALQQL
-358 TSAPWPG
+358 ISAPWPG

-380 QNEPGE
+380 QNEPGK
-386 LQQIILDED
+386 LQNIVLDED
-395 LFDIHNPYSQNQYE
+395 LFDLNSSSSQNDD
-409 TKIETKVETKIEK
+409 INK
-422 PKTSELTTNHN
+422 PENLPINTSTDGNN
-433 LTEQV
+433 LIEQV
-438 ENYEKQLIIDA
+438 ENYERQLIINA

-475 RKYNIQMGVIDS
+475 RKYHIQMGVIN

>member
-30 KDGKYIYYNQESAEL
+30 KEGKYIYYNQESAEL

-61 YPNLKKEESTMLQ
+61 YPNLKKEDSTMLQ
-74 ALQQGKEYLDT
+74 ALQGKEYQDT
-85 HQTYYNHVGK
+85 YQTYYNHVGK
-95 LVDYQHTTVPLYNHK
+95 LVDYQHTTVPLYNHN
-110 KEIIGAIEIGRN
+110 KEIIGAVEIGRN
-122 LSNVRQLQDQVITL
+122 ISNVRQLQDQVFRL
-136 NRKLYQN
+136 NRKLYHN

-155 KKMQDVIDQ
+155 KKMQEVIDQ
-164 TNILGSNDLPVL
+164 TNILGSNDVPVL
-176 IIGET
+176 IVGET
-181 GTGKELFARLIHKT
+181 GTGKELFARLIHQT
-195 SHRRDKAF
+195 SQRRDKAF

-274 GGNKERHAD
+274 GGNKEKYAD

-292 SPAELLKT
+292 SPAELLKS

-316 KLPALRERTEDIPVL
+316 KLPALRERQEDIPVL

-340 KDVSVVITGI
+340 TDVNIVITGI
-350 SEHAIQQL
+350 SEHALKQL
-358 TSAPWPG
+358 MSAPWPG
-365 NVRMLENTI
+365 NVRMLENAI

-386 LQQIILDED
+386 LQKIILDEE
-395 LFDIHNPYSQNQYE
+395 LFDIHSPYPQDQLEN
-409 TKIETKVETKIEK
+409 KIEK
-422 PKTSELTTNHN
+422 PSINELTGNHN
-433 LTEQV
+433 LIEQV
-438 ENYEKQLIIDA
+438 EHYEKQLIIDA

-475 RKYNIQMGVIDS
+475 KKYHIQMGVIDN

>member
-30 KDGKYIYYNQESAEL
+30 KEGKYIYYNQESAEL
-45 DGYTMEQ
+45 DGYPMEQ

-61 YPNLKKEESTMLQ
+61 YPNLKKEDSTMLQ
-74 ALQQGKEYLDT
+74 ALQGKEYQDT
-85 HQTYYNHVGK
+85 YQTYYNHVGK

-110 KEIIGAIEIGRN
+110 KEIIGAVEIGRN
-122 LSNVRQLQDQVITL
+122 LSNVRQLQDQVFSL

-155 KKMQDVIDQ
+155 KKMQQVIDQ
-164 TNILGSNDLPVL
+164 TNILGSNDVPVL
-176 IIGET
+176 IVGET
-181 GTGKELFARLIHKT
+181 GTGKELFARLIHQT
-195 SHRRDKAF
+195 SQRRDKAF

-262 LRFLQEKTYWSL
+262 LRFLQEKTYWPL
-274 GGNKERHAD
+274 GGNKEQHAD

-292 SPAELLKT
+292 SPADLLKT

-316 KLPALRERTEDIPVL
+316 KLPALRERQEDIPVL

-340 KDVSVVITGI
+340 TDVSVVITGI
-350 SEHAIQQL
+350 SEHALQQL
-358 TSAPWPG
+358 MSAPWPG
-365 NVRMLENTI
+365 NVRMLENAI

-386 LQQIILDED
+386 LQQIILDEE
-395 LFDIHNPYSQNQYE
+395 LFDLHSPYPQDE
-409 TKIETKVETKIEK
+409 AKLEK
-422 PKTSELTTNHN
+422 PTTSEITGN

-464 NISRTTLQYKV
+464 DVSRTTLQYKV
-475 RKYNIQMGVIDS
+475 KKYDIHMGVIDN

>member
-1 MIIDPE
+1 MMTIDPE
-7 LLQALEIF
+7 LLQSLEIF

-30 KDGKYIYYNQESAEL
+30 KEGKYVYYNQESAEL
-45 DGYTMEQ
+45 DGYPIEQ

-61 YPNLKKEESTMLQ
+61 YPKMRKEDSTMLQ
-74 ALQQGKEYLDT
+74 ALQHGKEY
-85 HQTYYNHVGK
+85 QNNYQSYYNHVGK
-95 LVDYQHTTVPLYNHK
+95 LVDYMHTTVPLYNK
-110 KEIIGAIEIGRN
+110 NQKIIGAIEIGRN
-122 LSNVRQLQDQVITL
+122 LSTVRQLQDQVFKL
-136 NRKLYQN
+136 NSKLYQN
-143 KEQPLPEIVFAS
+143 KEQPLPEIVFVS
-155 KKMQDVIDQ
+155 KTMQEVIDQ
-164 TNILGSNDLPVL
+164 TNILGANDVPVL
-176 IIGET
+176 IVGET
-181 GTGKELFARLIHKT
+181 GTGKELFARLIHQT
-195 SHRRDKAF
+195 SQRRDKAF

-262 LRFLQEKTYWSL
+262 LRFLQEKTYWQL
-274 GGNKERHAD
+274 GGNKEMHSD

-292 SPAELLKT
+292 PPTELLKT

-308 YRLNVGLI
+308 FRLNVGLI
-316 KLPALRERTEDIPVL
+316 KLPALRDRTEDIPVL

-340 KDVSVVITGI
+340 NDVNVVISGI
-350 SEHAIQQL
+350 SEHALQQL
-358 TSAPWPG
+358 ISAPWPG

-386 LQQIILDED
+386 LQNIVLDED
-395 LFDIHNPYSQNQYE
+395 LFDLNSSSSQNDD
-409 TKIETKVETKIEK
+409 INK
-422 PKTSELTTNHN
+422 PENLPINTSTDGNN
-433 LTEQV
+433 LIEQV
-438 ENYEKQLIIDA
+438 ENYERQLIINA

-475 RKYNIQMGVIDS
+475 KKYHIQMGVIN

>member
-30 KDGKYIYYNQESAEL
+30 KEGKYIYYNQESAEL
-45 DGYTMEQ
+45 DGYPMEQ

-61 YPNLKKEESTMLQ
+61 YPNLKKEDSTMLQ
-74 ALQQGKEYLDT
+74 ALHGKEYQDT
-85 HQTYYNHVGK
+85 YQTYYNHVGK

-110 KEIIGAIEIGRN
+110 KEIIGAVEIGRN
-122 LSNVRQLQDQVITL
+122 LSNVRQLQDQVFSL

-155 KKMQDVIDQ
+155 KKMQQVIDQ
-164 TNILGSNDLPVL
+164 TNILGSNDVPVL
-176 IIGET
+176 IVGET
-181 GTGKELFARLIHKT
+181 GTGKELFARLIHQT
-195 SHRRDKAF
+195 SQRRDKAF

-262 LRFLQEKTYWSL
+262 LRFLQEKTYWPL
-274 GGNKERHAD
+274 GGNKEQHAD

-292 SPAELLKT
+292 SPADLLKT

-316 KLPALRERTEDIPVL
+316 KLPALRERQEDIPVL

-340 KDVSVVITGI
+340 TDVSVLITGI
-350 SEHAIQQL
+350 SEHALQQL
-358 TSAPWPG
+358 MSAPWPG
-365 NVRMLENTI
+365 NVRMLENAI

-386 LQQIILDED
+386 LQQIILDEE
-395 LFDIHNPYSQNQYE
+395 LFDLHSPYPQDE
-409 TKIETKVETKIEK
+409 AKLEK
-422 PKTSELTTNHN
+422 PTTSEITGN

-464 NISRTTLQYKV
+464 DVSRTTLQYKV
-475 RKYNIQMGVIDS
+475 KKYDIHMGVIDN

>member
-1 MIIDPE
+1 MTIDPE
-7 LLQALEIF
+7 LLQSLEIF

-30 KDGKYIYYNQESAEL
+30 KEGKYVYYNQESAEL
-45 DGYTMEQ
+45 DGYPIEQ

-61 YPNLKKEESTMLQ
+61 YPKMRKEDSTMLQ
-74 ALQQGKEYLDT
+74 ALQHGKEY
-85 HQTYYNHVGK
+85 QNNYQSYYNHVDK
-95 LVDYQHTTVPLYNHK
+95 LVDYMHTTVPLYNK
-110 KEIIGAIEIGRN
+110 NQKIIGAIEIGRN
-122 LSNVRQLQDQVITL
+122 LSTVRQLQDQVFKL
-136 NRKLYQN
+136 NSKLYQN
-143 KEQPLPEIVFAS
+143 KEQPLPEIVFVS
-155 KKMQDVIDQ
+155 KTMQEVIDQ
-164 TNILGSNDLPVL
+164 TNILGANDVPVL
-176 IIGET
+176 IVGET
-181 GTGKELFARLIHKT
+181 GTGKELFARLIHQT
-195 SHRRDKAF
+195 SQRRDKAF

-262 LRFLQEKTYWSL
+262 LRFLQEKTYWQL
-274 GGNKERHAD
+274 GGNKEMHSD

-292 SPAELLKT
+292 PPTELLKT

-308 YRLNVGLI
+308 FRLNVGLI
-316 KLPALRERTEDIPVL
+316 KLPALRDRTEDIPVL

-340 KDVSVVITGI
+340 NDVNVVISGI
-350 SEHAIQQL
+350 SEHALQQL
-358 TSAPWPG
+358 ISAPWPG

-386 LQQIILDED
+386 LQNIVLDED
-395 LFDIHNPYSQNQYE
+395 LFDLNSSSSQNDD
-409 TKIETKVETKIEK
+409 INK
-422 PKTSELTTNHN
+422 PENLSINTSTDENN
-433 LTEQV
+433 LIEQV
-438 ENYEKQLIIDA
+438 ENYERQLIINA

-475 RKYNIQMGVIDS
+475 KKYHIQMGVIN

>member
-1 MIIDPE
+1 MMIDPE
-7 LLQALEIF
+7 LLQALELF

-30 KDGKYIYYNQESAEL
+30 KEGKYIYYNQESAEL
-45 DGYTMEQ
+45 DGYPMEQ

-61 YPNLKKEESTMLQ
+61 YPNLKKEDSTMLQ
-74 ALQQGKEYLDT
+74 ALHGKEYQDT
-85 HQTYYNHVGK
+85 YQTYYNHVGK

-110 KEIIGAIEIGRN
+110 KEIIGAVEIGRN
-122 LSNVRQLQDQVITL
+122 LSNVRQLQDQVFKL

-155 KKMQDVIDQ
+155 QKMQKVIDQ
-164 TNILGSNDLPVL
+164 TNILGSNDVPVL
-176 IIGET
+176 IVGET
-181 GTGKELFARLIHKT
+181 GTGKELFARLIHQT
-195 SHRRDKAF
+195 SQRRDKAF

-262 LRFLQEKTYWSL
+262 LRFLQEKTYWPL
-274 GGNKERHAD
+274 GGNKEQHAD

-292 SPAELLKT
+292 SPADLLKT

-316 KLPALRERTEDIPVL
+316 KLPALRERQEDIPVL

-340 KDVSVVITGI
+340 TDVSVVITGI

-358 TSAPWPG
+358 MSAPWPG
-365 NVRMLENTI
+365 NVRMLENAI

-386 LQQIILDED
+386 LQQIILDEE
-395 LFDIHNPYSQNQYE
+395 LFDVYSPYPQDE
-409 TKIETKVETKIEK
+409 AKLEK
-422 PKTSELTTNHN
+422 PNTSEITGN

-449 LNQANGKIITAAKLL
+449 LNQTNGKIITAAKLL
-464 NISRTTLQYKV
+464 DVSRTTLQYKV
-475 RKYNIQMGVIDS
+475 KKYDIHMGVIDN

>member
-1 MIIDPE
+1 MTIDPE
-7 LLQALEIF
+7 LLQSLEIF

-30 KDGKYIYYNQESAEL
+30 KEGKYVYYNQESAEL
-45 DGYTMEQ
+45 DGYPIEQ

-61 YPNLKKEESTMLQ
+61 YPKMRKEDSTMLQ
-74 ALQQGKEYLDT
+74 ALQHGKEY
-85 HQTYYNHVGK
+85 QNNYQSYYNHVGK
-95 LVDYQHTTVPLYNHK
+95 LVDYMHTTVPLYNK
-110 KEIIGAIEIGRN
+110 NQKIIGAIEIGRN
-122 LSNVRQLQDQVITL
+122 LSTVRQLQDQVFKL
-136 NRKLYQN
+136 NSKLYQN
-143 KEQPLPEIVFAS
+143 KEQPLPEIVFVS
-155 KKMQDVIDQ
+155 KTMQEVIDQ
-164 TNILGSNDLPVL
+164 TNILGANDVPVL
-176 IIGET
+176 IVGET
-181 GTGKELFARLIHKT
+181 GTGKELFARLIHQT
-195 SHRRDKAF
+195 SQRRDKAF

-262 LRFLQEKTYWSL
+262 LRFLQEKTYWQL
-274 GGNKERHAD
+274 GGNKEMHSD

-292 SPAELLKT
+292 PPTELLKT

-308 YRLNVGLI
+308 FRLNVGLI
-316 KLPALRERTEDIPVL
+316 KLPALRDRTEDIPVL

-340 KDVSVVITGI
+340 NDVNVVISGI
-350 SEHAIQQL
+350 SEHALQQL
-358 TSAPWPG
+358 ISAPWPG

-386 LQQIILDED
+386 LQNIVLDKD
-395 LFDIHNPYSQNQYE
+395 LFDLNSSSSQNDD
-409 TKIETKVETKIEK
+409 INK
-422 PKTSELTTNHN
+422 PENLPINTSTDGNN
-433 LTEQV
+433 LIEQV
-438 ENYEKQLIIDA
+438 ENYERQLIINA

-475 RKYNIQMGVIDS
+475 KKYHIQMGVIN

>member
-1 MIIDPE
+1 MMTIDPE
-7 LLQALEIF
+7 LSQALDVF

-21 IHQPMAIID
+21 MHQPMAIID
-30 KDGKYIYYNQESAEL
+30 KEGKYIYYNKESAEL
-45 DGYTMEQ
+45 DGFPEEQ

-61 YPNLKKEESTMLQ
+61 YPNLKKEDSTMLQ
-74 ALQQGKEYLDT
+74 ALQHGKEY
-85 HQTYYNHVGK
+85 QNNYQSYYNHVGK
-95 LVDYQHTTVPLYNHK
+95 VVDYLHTTVPLYNHQ
-110 KEIIGAIEIGRN
+110 KEIIGAVEIGRN
-122 LSNVRQLQDQVITL
+122 LSNVRQLQDQVFKL
-136 NRKLYQN
+136 NSRLYQN
-143 KEQPLPEIVFAS
+143 QEQPLPEIVFAS
-155 KKMQDVIDQ
+155 QKMQDVIDQ
-164 TNILGSNDLPVL
+164 TNILGANDVPVL
-176 IIGET
+176 IVGET
-181 GTGKELFARLIHKT
+181 GTGKELFARLIHQT
-195 SHRRDKAF
+195 SDRRDKAF

-262 LRFLQEKTYWSL
+262 LRFLQEKTYWQL
-274 GGNKERHAD
+274 GGNKEIHSD
-283 VRIVAAMNE
+283 VRIVAAMNQ

-331 ARYFIDKHK
+331 ARYFIDKHQH
-340 KDVSVVITGI
+340 DVKVTISGI
-350 SEHAIQQL
+350 SEPALKQL
-358 TSAPWPG
+358 MSAPWPG
-365 NVRMLENTI
+365 NVRMLENAI

-386 LQQIILDED
+386 LQHITLDDE
-395 LFDIHNPYSQNQYE
+395 LFDIQAPLTQQQQVSQP
-409 TKIETKVETKIEK
+409 EK
-422 PKTSELTTNHN
+422 PVNVTPPSSDN
-433 LTEQV
+433 LIEQV
-438 ENYEKQLIIDA
+438 ENYERQLIVDA

-475 RKYNIQMGVIDS
+475 KKYHIQMGVIDN

>member
-30 KDGKYIYYNQESAEL
+30 KEGKYIYYNQESAEL
-45 DGYTMEQ
+45 DGYSMEQ

-61 YPNLKKEESTMLQ
+61 YPNLKKEDSTMLQ
-74 ALQQGKEYLDT
+74 ALHGKEYQDT
-85 HQTYYNHVGK
+85 YQTYFNHVGK
-95 LVDYQHTTVPLYNHK
+95 LVDYQHTTVPLYNHN
-110 KEIIGAIEIGRN
+110 KEIIGAVEIGRN
-122 LSNVRQLQDQVITL
+122 ISNVRQLQDQVFRL
-136 NRKLYQN
+136 NRKLYHN

-155 KKMQDVIDQ
+155 NKMQEVIDQ
-164 TNILGSNDLPVL
+164 TNILGSNDVPVL
-176 IIGET
+176 IVGET

-195 SHRRDKAF
+195 SQRRDKAF

-274 GGNKERHAD
+274 GGNKEKYAD

-292 SPAELLKT
+292 SPAELLKS

-316 KLPALRERTEDIPVL
+316 KLPALRERQEDIPVL

-340 KDVSVVITGI
+340 TDVNMVITGI
-350 SEHAIQQL
+350 SEHALQQL
-358 TSAPWPG
+358 MSAPWPG
-365 NVRMLENTI
+365 NVRMLENAI

-386 LQQIILDED
+386 LQQIVLDDE
-395 LFDIHNPYSQNQYE
+395 LFDLPSPSSQE
-409 TKIETKVETKIEK
+409 EAKLEK
-422 PKTSELTTNHN
+422 PNIKEITGN

-475 RKYNIQMGVIDS
+475 KKYHIQMGVIDS

>member
-30 KDGKYIYYNQESAEL
+30 KEGKYIYYNQESAEL
-45 DGYTMEQ
+45 DGYSMEQ

-61 YPNLKKEESTMLQ
+61 YPNLKKEDSTMLQ
-74 ALQQGKEYLDT
+74 ALHGKEYQDT
-85 HQTYYNHVGK
+85 YQTYYNHVGK
-95 LVDYQHTTVPLYNHK
+95 LVDYQHTTVPLYNHN
-110 KEIIGAIEIGRN
+110 KEIIGAVEIGRN
-122 LSNVRQLQDQVITL
+122 ISNVRQLQDQVFRL

-143 KEQPLPEIVFAS
+143 KDQPLPEIVFAS
-155 KKMQDVIDQ
+155 KKMQEVIDQ
-164 TNILGSNDLPVL
+164 TNILGSNDVPVL
-176 IIGET
+176 IVGET
-181 GTGKELFARLIHKT
+181 GTGKELFARLIHQT
-195 SHRRDKAF
+195 SQRRDKAF

-274 GGNKERHAD
+274 GGNKEKYAD

-292 SPAELLKT
+292 SPAELLKS

-316 KLPALRERTEDIPVL
+316 KLPALRERQEDIPVL

-340 KDVSVVITGI
+340 TDVNMVISGI
-350 SEHAIQQL
+350 SEHALQQL
-358 TSAPWPG
+358 MSAPWPG
-365 NVRMLENTI
+365 NVRMLENAI

-386 LQQIILDED
+386 LQQIVLDDE
-395 LFDIHNPYSQNQYE
+395 LFDLPSPSSQE
-409 TKIETKVETKIEK
+409 EAKLEK
-422 PKTSELTTNHN
+422 PNIKEITGN

-475 RKYNIQMGVIDS
+475 KKYHIQMGVIDS

>member
-30 KDGKYIYYNQESAEL
+30 KEGKYIYYNQESAEL

-61 YPNLKKEESTMLQ
+61 YPNLKKEDSTMLQ
-74 ALQQGKEYLDT
+74 ALQGKEYQDT
-85 HQTYYNHVGK
+85 YQTYYNHVGK
-95 LVDYQHTTVPLYNHK
+95 LVDYQHTTVPLYNHN
-110 KEIIGAIEIGRN
+110 KEIIGAVEIGRN
-122 LSNVRQLQDQVITL
+122 ISNVRQLQDQVFRL

-143 KEQPLPEIVFAS
+143 KEQPLPEIIFAS
-155 KKMQDVIDQ
+155 KKMQEVIDQ
-164 TNILGSNDLPVL
+164 TNILGSNDVPVL
-176 IIGET
+176 IVGET
-181 GTGKELFARLIHKT
+181 GTGKELFARLIHQT

-262 LRFLQEKTYWSL
+262 LRFLQEKTYWPL
-274 GGNKERHAD
+274 GGNKEQHAD

-292 SPAELLKT
+292 SPVELLKS

-316 KLPALRERTEDIPVL
+316 KLPALRERQEDIPVL

-340 KDVSVVITGI
+340 TDVNLVITGI
-350 SEHAIQQL
+350 SEHALQQL
-358 TSAPWPG
+358 MSAPWPG
-365 NVRMLENTI
+365 NVRMLENAI

-386 LQQIILDED
+386 LQQIVLDEE
-395 LFDIHNPYSQNQYE
+395 LFDLPSPFPQE
-409 TKIETKVETKIEK
+409 EAKLEK
-422 PKTSELTTNHN
+422 PNIKEITGN

-438 ENYEKQLIIDA
+438 ENYEKQIIVDA

-464 NISRTTLQYKV
+464 NVSRTTLQYKV
-475 RKYNIQMGVIDS
+475 KKYNIQMGVIDS

>member
-1 MIIDPE
+1 MKIDPE

-30 KDGKYIYYNQESAEL
+30 KEGKYIYYNQESAEL
-45 DGYTMEQ
+45 DGYSMEQ

-61 YPNLKKEESTMLQ
+61 YPNLKKEDSTMLQ
-74 ALQQGKEYLDT
+74 ALHGKEYQDT
-85 HQTYYNHVGK
+85 YQTYFNHVGK
-95 LVDYQHTTVPLYNHK
+95 LVDYQHTTVPLYNHEK
-110 KEIIGAIEIGRN
+110 AIIGAVEIGRN
-122 LSNVRQLQDQVITL
+122 LSNVRQLQDQVFRL

-143 KEQPLPEIVFAS
+143 KEQPLPEIIFAS
-155 KKMQDVIDQ
+155 KKMQEVIDQ
-164 TNILGSNDLPVL
+164 TNILGSNDVPVL
-176 IIGET
+176 IVGET
-181 GTGKELFARLIHKT
+181 GTGKELFARLIHQT

-262 LRFLQEKTYWSL
+262 LRFLQEKTYWPL
-274 GGNKERHAD
+274 GGNKEQHAD

-292 SPAELLKT
+292 SPAELLKS

-316 KLPALRERTEDIPVL
+316 KLPALRERQEDIPVL

-340 KDVSVVITGI
+340 TDVNLVITGI
-350 SEHAIQQL
+350 SEHALQQL
-358 TSAPWPG
+358 MSAPWPG
-365 NVRMLENTI
+365 NVRMLENAI

-386 LQQIILDED
+386 LQQIVLDDE
-395 LFDIHNPYSQNQYE
+395 LFDLPSPSPQE
-409 TKIETKVETKIEK
+409 EAKLEK
-422 PKTSELTTNHN
+422 PNIKEITGN

-438 ENYEKQLIIDA
+438 ENYEKQLIVDA

-464 NISRTTLQYKV
+464 NVSRTTLQYKV
-475 RKYNIQMGVIDS
+475 KKYNILMGVIDS

>member
-30 KDGKYIYYNQESAEL
+30 KEGKYIYYNQESAEL

-61 YPNLKKEESTMLQ
+61 YPNLKKEDSTMLQ
-74 ALQQGKEYLDT
+74 ALQGKEYQDT
-85 HQTYYNHVGK
+85 YQTYFNHVGK
-95 LVDYQHTTVPLYNHK
+95 LVDYQHTTVPLYNHN
-110 KEIIGAIEIGRN
+110 KEIIGAVEIGRN
-122 LSNVRQLQDQVITL
+122 ISNVRQLQDQVFRL
-136 NRKLYQN
+136 NRKLYHN

-155 KKMQDVIDQ
+155 KKMQEVIDQ
-164 TNILGSNDLPVL
+164 TNILGSNDVPVL
-176 IIGET
+176 IVGET
-181 GTGKELFARLIHKT
+181 GTGKELFARLIHQT
-195 SHRRDKAF
+195 SQRRDKAF

-262 LRFLQEKTYWSL
+262 LRFLQEKTYWPL
-274 GGNKERHAD
+274 GGNKEQHAD

-292 SPAELLKT
+292 SPAELLKS

-316 KLPALRERTEDIPVL
+316 KLPALRERQEDIPVL

-340 KDVSVVITGI
+340 TDVNMVITGI
-350 SEHAIQQL
+350 SEHALQQL
-358 TSAPWPG
+358 MSAPWPG
-365 NVRMLENTI
+365 NVRMLENSI

-386 LQQIILDED
+386 LQQIVLDDE
-395 LFDIHNPYSQNQYE
+395 LFDLPSPSSQE
-409 TKIETKVETKIEK
+409 EAKLEK
-422 PKTSELTTNHN
+422 PNIKEITGN

-475 RKYNIQMGVIDS
+475 KKYHIQMGVIDN

>member
-1 MIIDPE
+1 MMIIDPE

-30 KDGKYIYYNQESAEL
+30 KEGKYIYYNQESAEL

-61 YPNLKKEESTMLQ
+61 YPNLKKEDSTMLQ
-74 ALQQGKEYLDT
+74 ALQGKEYQDT
-85 HQTYYNHVGK
+85 YQTYYNHVGK
-95 LVDYQHTTVPLYNHK
+95 LVDYQHTTVPLYNHH
-110 KEIIGAIEIGRN
+110 KEIIGAVEIGRN
-122 LSNVRQLQDQVITL
+122 ISNVRQLQDQVFRL
-136 NRKLYQN
+136 NRKLYHN

-155 KKMQDVIDQ
+155 KKMQEVIDQ
-164 TNILGSNDLPVL
+164 TNILGSNDVQVL
-176 IIGET
+176 IVGET
-181 GTGKELFARLIHKT
+181 GTGKELFARLIHQT
-195 SHRRDKAF
+195 SQRRDKAF

-274 GGNKERHAD
+274 GGNKEKYAD

-292 SPAELLKT
+292 SPAELLKS

-316 KLPALRERTEDIPVL
+316 KLPALRERQEDIPVL

-340 KDVSVVITGI
+340 TDVNIVITGI
-350 SEHAIQQL
+350 SEHALQQL
-358 TSAPWPG
+358 MSAPWPG
-365 NVRMLENTI
+365 NVRMLENAI

-386 LQQIILDED
+386 LQKIILDEE
-395 LFDIHNPYSQNQYE
+395 LFDIHSPYPQDQLEN
-409 TKIETKVETKIEK
+409 KIEK
-422 PKTSELTTNHN
+422 PSINELTGNHN
-433 LTEQV
+433 LIEQV
-438 ENYEKQLIIDA
+438 EHYEKQLIIDA

-475 RKYNIQMGVIDS
+475 KKYHIQMGVIDN

>member
-1 MIIDPE
+1 M
-7 LLQALEIF
+7 
-15 KHFFDL
+15 
-21 IHQPMAIID
+21 
-30 KDGKYIYYNQESAEL
+30 
-45 DGYTMEQ
+45 
-52 AIGKPMLKV
+52 
-61 YPNLKKEESTMLQ
+61 
-74 ALQQGKEYLDT
+74 
-85 HQTYYNHVGK
+85 
-95 LVDYQHTTVPLYNHK
+95 
-110 KEIIGAIEIGRN
+110 
-122 LSNVRQLQDQVITL
+122 
-136 NRKLYQN
+136 
-143 KEQPLPEIVFAS
+143 
-155 KKMQDVIDQ
+155 
-164 TNILGSNDLPVL
+164 
-176 IIGET
+176 
-181 GTGKELFARLIHKT
+181 
-195 SHRRDKAF
+195 
-203 ISLNCSALPT
+203 
-213 TLIESTLFGTVKGA
+213 IESTLFGTVKGA

-262 LRFLQEKTYWSL
+262 LRFLQEKTYWPL
-274 GGNKERHAD
+274 GGNKEQHAD

-292 SPAELLKT
+292 SPAELLKS

-316 KLPALRERTEDIPVL
+316 KLPALRERQEDIPVL

-340 KDVSVVITGI
+340 TDVNMVISGI
-350 SEHAIQQL
+350 SEHALQQL
-358 TSAPWPG
+358 MSAPWPG
-365 NVRMLENTI
+365 NVRMLENAI

-386 LQQIILDED
+386 LQQIVLDDE
-395 LFDIHNPYSQNQYE
+395 LFDLPSPSSQE
-409 TKIETKVETKIEK
+409 EAKLEK
-422 PKTSELTTNHN
+422 PNIKEITGN

-475 RKYNIQMGVIDS
+475 KKYHIQMGVIDS

>member
-1 MIIDPE
+1 MTIDPE
-7 LLQALEIF
+7 LLQSLEIF

-30 KDGKYIYYNQESAEL
+30 KEGKYVYYNQESAEL
-45 DGYTMEQ
+45 DGYPIEQ

-61 YPNLKKEESTMLQ
+61 YPKMRKEDSTMLQ
-74 ALQQGKEYLDT
+74 ALQHGKEY
-85 HQTYYNHVGK
+85 QNNYQSYYNHVGK
-95 LVDYQHTTVPLYNHK
+95 LVDYMHTTVPLYNK
-110 KEIIGAIEIGRN
+110 NQKIIGAIEIGRN
-122 LSNVRQLQDQVITL
+122 LSTVRQLQDQVFKL
-136 NRKLYQN
+136 NSKLYQN
-143 KEQPLPEIVFAS
+143 KEQPLPEIVFVS
-155 KKMQDVIDQ
+155 KTMQEVIDQ
-164 TNILGSNDLPVL
+164 TNILGANDVPVL
-176 IIGET
+176 IVGET
-181 GTGKELFARLIHKT
+181 GTGKELFARLIHQT
-195 SHRRDKAF
+195 SQRRDKAF

-262 LRFLQEKTYWSL
+262 LRFLQEKTYWQL
-274 GGNKERHAD
+274 GGNKEMHSD

-292 SPAELLKT
+292 PPTELLKT

-308 YRLNVGLI
+308 FRLNVGLI
-316 KLPALRERTEDIPVL
+316 KLPALRDRTEDIPVL

-340 KDVSVVITGI
+340 NDVNVVISGI
-350 SEHAIQQL
+350 SEHALQQL
-358 TSAPWPG
+358 ISAPWPG

-386 LQQIILDED
+386 LQNIVLDED
-395 LFDIHNPYSQNQYE
+395 LFDLNSSSSQNDDINKLE
-409 TKIETKVETKIEK
+409 NLPIN
-422 PKTSELTTNHN
+422 TSTDGNN
-433 LTEQV
+433 LIEQV
-438 ENYEKQLIIDA
+438 ENYERQLIINA

-475 RKYNIQMGVIDS
+475 KKYHIQMGVIN

>member
-30 KDGKYIYYNQESAEL
+30 KEGKYIYYNQESAEL
-45 DGYTMEQ
+45 DGYSMEQ

-61 YPNLKKEESTMLQ
+61 YPNLKKEDSTMLQ
-74 ALQQGKEYLDT
+74 ALHGKEYQDT
-85 HQTYYNHVGK
+85 YQTYYNHVGK
-95 LVDYQHTTVPLYNHK
+95 LVDYQHTTVPLYNHN
-110 KEIIGAIEIGRN
+110 KEIIGAVEIGRN
-122 LSNVRQLQDQVITL
+122 ISNVRQLQDQVFRL
-136 NRKLYQN
+136 NRKLYHN

-155 KKMQDVIDQ
+155 KKMQEVIDQ
-164 TNILGSNDLPVL
+164 TNILGSNDVPVL
-176 IIGET
+176 IVGET
-181 GTGKELFARLIHKT
+181 GTGKELFARLIHQT
-195 SHRRDKAF
+195 SQRRDKAF

-262 LRFLQEKTYWSL
+262 LRFLQEKTYWPL
-274 GGNKERHAD
+274 GGNKEQHAD

-292 SPAELLKT
+292 SPAELLKS

-316 KLPALRERTEDIPVL
+316 KLPALRERQEDIPVL

-340 KDVSVVITGI
+340 TDVNMVISGI
-350 SEHAIQQL
+350 SEHALQQL
-358 TSAPWPG
+358 MSAPWPG
-365 NVRMLENTI
+365 NVRMLENAI

-386 LQQIILDED
+386 LQKIILDEE
-395 LFDIHNPYSQNQYE
+395 LFDIHSPYPQDQLEN
-409 TKIETKVETKIEK
+409 KIEK
-422 PKTSELTTNHN
+422 TSINELTGNHN
-433 LTEQV
+433 LIEQV
-438 ENYEKQLIIDA
+438 EHYEKQLIIDA

-464 NISRTTLQYKV
+464 NVSRTTLQYKV
-475 RKYNIQMGVIDS
+475 KKYNIQMGVIDS

>member
-30 KDGKYIYYNQESAEL
+30 KEGKYIYYNQESAEL
-45 DGYTMEQ
+45 DGYSMEQ

-61 YPNLKKEESTMLQ
+61 YPNLKKEDSTMLQ
-74 ALQQGKEYLDT
+74 ALHGKEYQDT
-85 HQTYYNHVGK
+85 YQTYYNHVGK
-95 LVDYQHTTVPLYNHK
+95 LVDYQHTTVPLYNHN
-110 KEIIGAIEIGRN
+110 KEIIGAVEIGRN
-122 LSNVRQLQDQVITL
+122 ISNVRQLQDQVFRL
-136 NRKLYQN
+136 NRKLYHN

-155 KKMQDVIDQ
+155 KKMQEVIDQ
-164 TNILGSNDLPVL
+164 TNILGSNDVPVL
-176 IIGET
+176 IVGET
-181 GTGKELFARLIHKT
+181 GTGKELFARLIHQT

-213 TLIESTLFGTVKGA
+213 SLIESTLFGTVKGA

-262 LRFLQEKTYWSL
+262 LRFLQEKTYWPL
-274 GGNKERHAD
+274 GGNKEQHAD

-292 SPAELLKT
+292 SPAELLKS

-316 KLPALRERTEDIPVL
+316 KLPALRERQEDIPVL

-340 KDVSVVITGI
+340 TDVNMVISGI
-350 SEHAIQQL
+350 SEHALQQL
-358 TSAPWPG
+358 MSAPWPG
-365 NVRMLENTI
+365 NVRMLENAI

-386 LQQIILDED
+386 LQQIVLDDE
-395 LFDIHNPYSQNQYE
+395 LFDLPSPSSQE
-409 TKIETKVETKIEK
+409 EAKLEK
-422 PKTSELTTNHN
+422 PNIKEITGN

-475 RKYNIQMGVIDS
+475 KKYHIQMGVIDS